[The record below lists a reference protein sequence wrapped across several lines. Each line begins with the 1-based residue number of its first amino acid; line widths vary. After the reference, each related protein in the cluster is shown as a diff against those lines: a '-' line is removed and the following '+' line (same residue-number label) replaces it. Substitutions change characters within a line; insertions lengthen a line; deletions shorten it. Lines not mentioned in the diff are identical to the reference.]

1 MIRRLRNEL
10 KITGNN
16 LYLIS
21 IVFAAA
27 LIFLAV
33 TAGNLLDLS
42 SLGFEVIFPF
52 FAAIA
57 IGEWGKTRAD
67 DNYDIIASQSKSL
80 FKWVASRY
88 FAIWG
93 IVSLIAVVAMVAVFL
108 IRREMTLGELL
119 LTYLPTSFFLSS
131 LSAYIGL
138 HYSQEHVA
146 TLICG
151 IVWLVVLLIR
161 SLLQIPG
168 VEYFY
173 LFIRFA
179 GDINGIWLVNKAILS
194 FAGLAVW
201 FAIYITCKKRL
212 NI

>member
-1 MIRRLRNEL
+1 MIRKLKNEL
-10 KITGNN
+10 KIAGSN
-16 LYLIS
+16 LFLIS
-21 IVFAAA
+21 IAFAAA

-42 SLGFEVIFPF
+42 SIGFEVLFPF

-57 IGEWGKTRAD
+57 IGEWGKTKAD
-67 DNYDIIASQSKSL
+67 DNYDVIASQSKSL

-93 IVSLIAVVAMVAVFL
+93 TVSLMAAVAMAAVFL
-108 IRREMTLGELL
+108 IRGEMSLSELF

-138 HYSQEHVA
+138 CYSQEHIA
-146 TLICG
+146 TLVCG
-151 IVWLVVLLIR
+151 IIWLVMLLIR
-161 SLLQIPG
+161 NLLRIPG

-179 GDINGIWLVNKAILS
+179 GDINGVWLVNKAILS
-194 FAGLAVW
+194 VAGLAMW
-201 FAIYITCKKRL
+201 CAIYITCKERL
-212 NI
+212 NS